1 MNLYVTDAVVEDES
15 SGSMRVLSGPQLV
28 LLGPYESVKG
38 AGVCDK
44 VVLGPNDAALVVT
57 DRVSGESR
65 LVKGPVTFVPGEGV
79 EEGSA
84 APSASEIPCHRRCC
98 RPHTSSQTHTACT
111 PAAPACHRNST

>member
-65 LVKGPVTFVPGEGV
+65 LVKGPVTFVPGEGTIGRPCCHICRNCRSHTV
-79 EEGSA
+79 
-84 APSASEIPCHRRCC
+84 APLLLLTTTVLLYC
-98 RPHTSSQTHTACT
+98 RPLCN
-111 PAAPACHRNST
+111 P